1 MTLPWPGMSPTWE
14 IRRAVKFVAAAR
26 RRNYRDRRAHAGF
39 RTGADANAD
48 RAESLLPSHFERT
61 GKGNV
66 TTSLTADAAM
76 ERAAVPGRA
85 AVAELARRHD
95 VVPVYQEFLADM
107 ISPVTAFSFL
117 CGVGWRA
124 TFGVQFHPES
134 VLSPEGKQ
142 LMANVLEL
150 ADA

>member
-1 MTLPWPGMSPTWE
+1 MSPTWE

-48 RAESLLPSHFERT
+48 RAESLLPSHF
-61 GKGNV
+61 
-66 TTSLTADAAM
+66 A
-76 ERAAVPGRA
+76 
-85 AVAELARRHD
+85 
-95 VVPVYQEFLADM
+95 
-107 ISPVTAFSFL
+107 VTAFSFL